1 MSNSNVRIGVI
12 ADTHGKLDRAV
23 LDHFAG
29 VDRIIH
35 GGDIG
40 NEQVLWELEK
50 IAPVIAVKGN
60 NDSDSICVPNE
71 RLAQFGEVS
80 IFVTHIFSTAEK
92 LTQAQKNLIEKR
104 LLNAVVFGHSH
115 KAYSGQWRGTLLFNP
130 GAAGPKRFSLPRSI
144 GFLTISDSDV
154 QSEVVELVG
163 DPQWV

>member
-1 MSNSNVRIGVI
+1 MPNSKVRIGVI
-12 ADTHGKLDRAV
+12 ADTHGRLDRAV
-23 LDHFAG
+23 LDHFSG

-35 GGDIG
+35 AGDIG
-40 NEQVLWELEK
+40 NEQILWELEK

-60 NDSDSICVPNE
+60 NDTDSMCVPNE

-80 IFVTHIFSTAEK
+80 IFVTHIFSTVEK

-115 KAYSGQWRGTLLFNP
+115 KAYSGIWRGTLLFNP

-144 GFLTISDSDV
+144 GFLAISE
-154 QSEVVELVG
+154 SEVEPEILELVD